1 MQAGMPVSR
10 PRGQRAA
17 YAIALV
23 FAVLA
28 LGCVEEPTSETGT
41 PASAVAASA
50 TEQTGEAGAD
60 VSAPPAVRVLDRSG
74 QPIAGV
80 AVTFSVVAGAGEV
93 AGASPRTGTD
103 GRAAVERWRLGPVPG
118 ENAVVAAID
127 GLPAIR
133 FVATGRAGPPAR
145 IDILAGDGQSG
156 VAGATLPVRLA
167 VRVVDRNGNPVQ
179 AGTAV
184 TFTVIEG
191 GGSAAPATASTDA
204 NGRAETVFT
213 LGRTIGRNIVR
224 AGAQGVSQSPQFT
237 ATATAGQAAS
247 LRLVSGNGQT
257 AVAGEVLAQPIV
269 VEALDANGNP
279 VGAGTVVRFEALGA
293 NPGAFG
299 PLLATTDAAGRASA
313 QWRLGPRVGPNSGSA
328 ALPAAGA
335 PIPLSATGTAGPAAA
350 LHVVSGDQQVAIAGY
365 EVAAPIVVRA
375 TDANGNAVGAGVT
388 IHFDGPGSTFTPATV
403 MTDATG
409 SAQARWSLP
418 TAAGPATGRAHL
430 GGGAGQATF
439 TATALAGAAASLT
452 IVSGNS
458 QTAAAGSALPAPLI
472 VQAADAYG
480 NPVGAGHVVTFVVVT
495 GGGSVAPASATTNA
509 AGQAQAS
516 WTLGPTPGAQTARA
530 ALPALPATAV
540 TFSATATAGAP
551 ANIVIISGNNQ
562 TGTVGQALGA
572 PLVVEVRDAMNNPVG
587 AGVGVDFAA
596 ATGGGS
602 VSPTSTTTN
611 ASGRAQTTWTLGTMA
626 GGQTATAALTAAP
639 GTSVT
644 FNATANPGA
653 PAAIVIISGNN
664 QTGTVGQALGA
675 PLVVEV
681 RDASNN
687 PVGAGVGVDFA
698 IATGGGSVSPT
709 STTTNASGRAQTT
722 WTLGTTAGGQTA
734 TAALTA
740 APGTSVTFNA
750 TANPGVPASIVIIS
764 GNNQAGTAG
773 QALGAPL
780 VVEVRDASNN
790 PVLAGIAVDFSV
802 TSGGGSVSPTSTTTN
817 ASGRAQTS
825 WTQGLIAGPGTARA
839 TLVATGGFVTF
850 NATAAAPPF
859 TMVSLNTHTCAFA
872 AWVYCWGLNNTG
884 QVGDGTTVDRLVPT
898 PVTGMLQ
905 FVTITA
911 GANHSCG
918 LTAAGAAW
926 CWGLNGSGQLGDGTT
941 TQRLTPVQVS
951 GGIAFAR
958 ITAGSVHTCGV
969 ATNGAAWCWGS
980 NGNGRLGDGT
990 NIQRLTPTLVTGGL
1004 TWSTITVG
1012 NTHTCGITTGSL
1024 AYCWG
1029 SNANGRLGD
1038 GTTTQR
1044 LTPTLVSG
1052 GLTWIAI
1059 SAGVSHTCGIETG
1072 GAGRCWGDNS
1082 NGRLGDGTAAQRTVP
1097 TAISGGFTYDAISA
1111 GGSHTCAL
1119 SGGVARCWG
1128 LNSNGRLGDGTTAQ
1142 RLTPT
1147 LVSGGITFTSIGT
1160 GASHGCGTTTSTL
1173 YCWGLNTNGRLGDG
1187 TTTQRLVPTAVI
1199 QP

>member
-93 AGASPRTGTD
+93 AGASQRTGTD

-247 LRLVSGNGQT
+247 LRVVSGNGQT

-596 ATGGGS
+596 
-602 VSPTSTTTN
+602 
-611 ASGRAQTTWTLGTMA
+611 
-626 GGQTATAALTAAP
+626 
-639 GTSVT
+639 
-644 FNATANPGA
+644 
-653 PAAIVIISGNN
+653 
-664 QTGTVGQALGA
+664 
-675 PLVVEV
+675 
-681 RDASNN
+681 
-687 PVGAGVGVDFA
+687 
-698 IATGGGSVSPT
+698 ATGGGSVSPT